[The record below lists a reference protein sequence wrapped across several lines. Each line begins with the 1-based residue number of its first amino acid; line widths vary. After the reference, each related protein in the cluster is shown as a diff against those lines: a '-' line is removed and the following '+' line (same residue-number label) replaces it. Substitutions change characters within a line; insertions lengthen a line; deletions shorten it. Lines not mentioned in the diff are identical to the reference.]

1 MHGYLVGRAAGL
13 ACFIQKDDAL
23 HGFLPGFCEGWGQG

>member
-1 MHGYLVGRAAGL
+1 MHVHLVGRAAGI

-23 HGFLPGFCEGWGQG
+23 HGFLPGF